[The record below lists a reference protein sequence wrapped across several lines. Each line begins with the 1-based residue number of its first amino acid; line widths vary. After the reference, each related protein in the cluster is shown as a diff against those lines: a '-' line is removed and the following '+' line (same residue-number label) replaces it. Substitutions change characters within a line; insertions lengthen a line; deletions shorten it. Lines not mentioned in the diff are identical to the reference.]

1 MHDDMFALMRTHRM
15 KIPAI
20 TDEVEVFFVVVWLN
34 VSHSCEKDLRLQDG
48 PKVTTVRSL

>member
-20 TDEVEVFFVVVWLN
+20 TDEVEVFLSLCDSMSAILVKKIFVCRMGQRWPL
-34 VSHSCEKDLRLQDG
+34 
-48 PKVTTVRSL
+48 